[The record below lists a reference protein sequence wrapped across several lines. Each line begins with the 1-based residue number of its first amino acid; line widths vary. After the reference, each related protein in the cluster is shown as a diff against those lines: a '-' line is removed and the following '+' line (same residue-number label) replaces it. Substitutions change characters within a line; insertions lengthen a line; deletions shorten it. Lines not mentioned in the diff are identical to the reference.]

1 MALFCSLVKS
11 LRPRRPTKGDAV
23 QLGVGDTALAGKPRR
38 DGLRCSGEVDP
49 TVRVTPETILREVS

>member
-1 MALFCSLVKS
+1 M
-11 LRPRRPTKGDAV
+11 